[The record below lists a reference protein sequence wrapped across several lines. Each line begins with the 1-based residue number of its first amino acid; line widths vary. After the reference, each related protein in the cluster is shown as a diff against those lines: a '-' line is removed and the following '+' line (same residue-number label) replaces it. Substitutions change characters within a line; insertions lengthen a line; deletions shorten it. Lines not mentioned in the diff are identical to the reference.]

1 MRDVKSQN
9 DHLQGEVQLLKS
21 ERDNYMTQAKS
32 SASSPQLFAEV
43 EEHKQALERLRLDLA
58 TSKTSQAD
66 ERERLESHA
75 RTLES
80 AKQNLHSRISR
91 LEENKQQLE
100 GTILTLEYDCKSLKT
115 ELNTSKQRNG
125 SLEEE
130 VGAVRAQQGD
140 TSMHIHNHLGNL
152 KMQMENARHELD
164 RKQKEIEDLQQTL
177 RGLRDARI
185 SSANDYEKHVK
196 SLQREL
202 TRSKHDAATLRS
214 TLPLPSEYLSSQTHI
229 HALELR
235 GLSKQ
240 ILYLKARLEREKSF
254 RCDLSFAKEFFVMQ
268 INSFESW

>member
-1 MRDVKSQN
+1 MA
-9 DHLQGEVQLLKS
+9 
-21 ERDNYMTQAKS
+21 QAKA

-43 EEHKQALERLRLDLA
+43 EKHKEALERLRSELA

-66 ERERLESHA
+66 ERERLEAHA

-130 VGAVRAQQGD
+130 IRAVRAQHGD
-140 TSMHIHNHLGNL
+140 TTMHVQNQLGNVN
-152 KMQMENARHELD
+152 MQLENARHELD
-164 RKQKEIEDLQQTL
+164 KKQKEIEDLQQTL
-177 RGLRDARI
+177 GGLRDARI
-185 SSANDYEKHVK
+185 SSSNDYEKHVK

-214 TLPLPSEYLSSQTHI
+214 TLPFPSQSLSPRTHT

-254 RCDLSFAKEFFVMQ
+254 RCDLSFAKEFFIMQ